1 MIRCRF
7 HLRFLLGNVLIEI
20 KKKNYFMGLERRN
33 EISVTWKLESLTNSI
48 FIFI

>member
-20 KKKNYFMGLERRN
+20 KKKYFLGLERRN